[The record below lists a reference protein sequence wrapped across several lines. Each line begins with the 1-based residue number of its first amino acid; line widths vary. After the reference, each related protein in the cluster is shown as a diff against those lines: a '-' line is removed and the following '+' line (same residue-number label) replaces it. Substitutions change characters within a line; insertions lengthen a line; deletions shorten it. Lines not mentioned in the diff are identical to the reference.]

1 MVKPRD
7 KSLKSNLNDRPN
19 LLKKKARITKSY
31 LYEAATYEINMAK
44 WKAVS
49 EFAKDNGIEFKIITE
64 DELGIKQHG
73 RGTGRVSK
81 PTP

>member
-1 MVKPRD
+1 M
-7 KSLKSNLNDRPN
+7 
-19 LLKKKARITKSY
+19 KSY

-64 DELGIKQHG
+64 DELGIKQYG
-73 RGTGRVSK
+73 RGTGTVPRKRNTKNRRSH
-81 PTP
+81 

>member
-1 MVKPRD
+1 M
-7 KSLKSNLNDRPN
+7 KS
-19 LLKKKARITKSY
+19 TWQ
-31 LYEAATYEINMAK
+31 K

-73 RGTGRVSK
+73 RGTGRVSRK
-81 PTP
+81 RHSKNRRSN